1 MMGISIEAF
10 LYSRRNIAGCL
21 LAIIGLVLYFTGI
34 VTSWIWLPIVAALYL
49 IGVLLVPG
57 EHGLNL
63 ALDAKGST
71 ADIKNGLDRLL
82 SSIKGKVP
90 DDIYTRVT
98 GIRDSILVTLG
109 ANGAGNGQSA
119 MGAIADP
126 NVYLIRQTAL
136 SYLPEALNNYM
147 ALPSLYANRSLGGR
161 PSPHDMLLSQLDLMN
176 KKMQEVAEAFVAHD
190 TDRLE
195 AHGRFLAEK
204 FASSSLSLDAPSA
217 VGDQGVAPKSDPSS
231 LAIPSGSAEAK
242 PGAPRAR

>member
-1 MMGISIEAF
+1 MARSIEAF

-21 LAIIGLVLYFTGI
+21 LAIAGLTLYFTGI
-34 VTSWIWLPIVAALYL
+34 VTSWLWLPMVAALYL
-49 IGVLLVPG
+49 IGVLLVPA
-57 EHGLNL
+57 ERGLNL
-63 ALDAKGST
+63 ALDAQGST
-71 ADIKNGLDRLL
+71 ADIKSGLDRL
-82 SSIKGKVP
+82 IGQIQGKVP
-90 DDIYTRVT
+90 DDIFARVT

-109 ANGAGNGQSA
+109 NNGGGNGQGA

-147 ALPSLYANRSLGGR
+147 ALPSLYASRSLGGR
-161 PSPHDMLLSQLDLMN
+161 PSPHAMLLSQLDLMD

-204 FASSSLSLDAPSA
+204 FASSSLRLDAPADAS
-217 VGDQGVAPKSDPSS
+217 GEAPDTAPEASS
-231 LAIPSGSAEAK
+231 LAIPTAPSDPK
-242 PGAPRAR
+242 PGSTRGR